1 MNTIKLSEDVMVSDP
16 CYSLGTWCQTKL
28 NNVLPG
34 IYNVQVEK
42 SDEGDWGTRVSGI
55 TILHESITDDG
66 ISLEWEDHSGVGVDS
81 GQCGIFC
88 MTSYRN
94 DEIAEGITT
103 PVVDFNITGNDGE
116 GDVWY
121 LKMCKFTLSKEQFGL
136 YDTGVVSS
144 SGIGDGMYPM
154 EVMLDKEKVVGIRIT
169 YLGQSDEDIL
179 DEDEGD
185 CCGVCGGEV
194 EEDGTCS
201 YCEEDEM
208 TGERE
213 GERKASQDESN

>member
-1 MNTIKLSEDVMVSDP
+1 MNQIKLSENVMVSDP
-16 CYSLGTWCQTKL
+16 CYSLDTWCQSKL
-28 NNVLPG
+28 SNVLPG
-34 IYNVQVEK
+34 LYNVEVEK

-103 PVVDFNITGNDGE
+103 PPLEKPFEIPFTDG
-116 GDVWY
+116 GDKWY
-121 LKMCKFTLSKEQFGL
+121 DKMCNFTLGEEQFGM

-154 EVMLDKEKVVGIRIT
+154 EVMMDKEKVVGIRIT
-169 YLGQSDEDIL
+169 YLGESDEDIL
-179 DEDEGD
+179 GD

-201 YCEEDEM
+201 YCDEEETIDTEDE
-208 TGERE
+208 TVEPI
-213 GERKASQDESN
+213 KN